1 MAESALGWSLYE
13 KIPSSLDVGHAT
25 IERLLAALQVN
36 RWEGRDL
43 FHIQLAI
50 EEAMVNAITHG
61 NKQAED
67 KVVEVEFRVDPLF
80 TFMRIKDEGAG
91 FNPADVPDP
100 RDDDHL
106 ECTNGR
112 GVMLIRELMSEV
124 RYNGRGNEVTMI
136 KHRSKEDQ
144 SAELSEDQEDL
155 PAEN

>member
-25 IERLLAALQVN
+25 IERLLAALQAN
-36 RWEGRDL
+36 KWEGRDL

-80 TFMRIKDEGAG
+80 TYMRIKDEGAG
-91 FNPADVPDP
+91 FNPAEVPDP

-124 RYNGRGNEVTMI
+124 RYNDRGNEVTMT
-136 KHRSKEDQ
+136 KHRSKEEETAD
-144 SAELSEDQEDL
+144 LSEDQPE
-155 PAEN
+155 EN